1 MGDEVP
7 PKGGQITPIM
17 RQCVCDHSPEQED
30 STQHSAATG
39 PVVLSVI
46 ETERRYSK
54 MDHPQALELTCPICL
69 QLFSEPASL
78 PCGHIYCLACLQ
90 TMGEGLDQHSCPECQ
105 AEYQGTNALVKS
117 LKMSSII
124 ETYKANAGKVNST
137 GNPSD
142 GDLSK
147 IKRVGNSLTDKSN
160 TKSHQ
165 DTEPSGASRAE
176 GAVCEGKHGFQSG
189 SGSTERSFPLGQQQG
204 GGKGKTEMDEPKFRM
219 ASQVTELSL
228 KLEMSESVLR
238 KEKECELELSTANG
252 QLREKARRLLGQIA
266 ELSRSYTAQVMQLI
280 EEELGPGEASVGGR
294 VSQAADLTNQLRQAM
309 LRAESLLTEDNEAA
323 FRDELQTLQPLFAEL
338 MARPVGEEDDHHVAS
353 KLNSARACPKLEEM
367 NAAFREKS
375 GEIQRSLRNTI
386 NPSEVTFDPDTAHP
400 NLVLSRDLK
409 TVTFSTTKQPYPS
422 SPQRFTN
429 FFQVLSSQSFHD
441 GEHCWEMELDGS
453 PWIVGLCYSGKLARS
468 GLPSAVESSR
478 CSWCL
483 MWFNN
488 LLTAFEQGHDVPLK
502 KTTVSRRL
510 EIRLSFKTHRLS
522 FYNVSPSSGKTHVYT
537 FKANLTEPVRLAYR
551 MMSGNP
557 QGRVTIYS

>member
-1 MGDEVP
+1 M
-7 PKGGQITPIM
+7 
-17 RQCVCDHSPEQED
+17 
-30 STQHSAATG
+30 
-39 PVVLSVI
+39 SVS
-46 ETERRYSK
+46 ETEGKNPK
-54 MDHPQALELTCPICL
+54 MDHAEALELTCPICL

-117 LKMSSII
+117 LEMSSII

-137 GNPSD
+137 GDPSD

-147 IKRVGNSLTDKSN
+147 IKRVDYSATDESN
-160 TKSHQ
+160 AKSHQ
-165 DTEPSGASRAE
+165 ATEPPGASR
-176 GAVCEGKHGFQSG
+176 AVCEGKRGFQTG
-189 SGSTERSFPLGQQQG
+189 SGSTERSFSLGQQQG
-204 GGKGKTEMDEPKFRM
+204 GGKGKSEMDQPKFQM
-219 ASQVTELSL
+219 ASQVTELGL

-238 KEKECELELSTANG
+238 KEKQRELEVTTANG
-252 QLREKARRLLGQIA
+252 QLRENARRLLGQLA
-266 ELSRSYTAQVMQLI
+266 ELSRSYSAQVMQLI

-294 VSQAADLTNQLRQAM
+294 VGQAADLTKQLRQAM
-309 LRAESLLTEDNEAA
+309 LRAESLLTEDDEAA
-323 FRDELQTLQPLFAEL
+323 FRDELQTLRPLVADL
-338 MARPVGEEDDHHVAS
+338 MARPVGEEDDHVAS

-367 NAAFREKS
+367 SAAFRERS
-375 GEIQRSLRNTI
+375 GEIQRSLRNTL

-409 TVTFSTTKQPYPS
+409 TVTFSAAKQPYPS

-429 FFQVLSSQSFHD
+429 FYQVLSSQSFHEGD
-441 GEHCWEMELDGS
+441 HCWEVELDGS

-468 GLPSAVESSR
+468 GLPSALESSR

-537 FKANLTEPVRLAYR
+537 FKANLTEPVHLAYR
-551 MMSGNP
+551 MMSGTP